1 MRVNDA
7 IFESYSNL
15 LKAQGLTK
23 EPSIDEKIKIDT
35 YGLVNL
41 IIDVE
46 EKLGV
51 SLDSAIS
58 EVKQSKTLLD
68 VIESIQNSISVLN

>member
-1 MRVNDA
+1 MRINDA

-15 LKAQGLTK
+15 LKAEGVNK
-23 EPSIDEKIKIDT
+23 EPKVDEKIKIDT

-41 IIDVE
+41 VIDVE

-58 EVKQSKTLLD
+58 EVKQSKTLLE
-68 VIESIQNSISVLN
+68 VIESIQKSIAVSN